1 LLRGK
6 WWRSEQATLP
16 CYEWRSKH
24 ATLRCEECKREARS
38 KETRSWRA
46 YLTVIGENEPAEVV
60 VYCPDCA
67 KREFGDDDDLGG
79 KIPTVPLDELDR

>member
-1 LLRGK
+1 MLRGN
-6 WWRSEQATLP
+6 WWRSDQATLS